1 MEIIAEIC
9 SINDWEKENMGTN
22 KKKSKKT
29 NLRDKESSLKKER
42 MALEKR
48 GKRKKLLISVVFAVA
63 GITIAAAV
71 LWKISGAGT
80 VPSQKSVF
88 RIGGEEV
95 FLDEVNL
102 CILQNVMNIGITDN
116 MLNTTSQDG
125 SSMDDFYKDKILQVI
140 TDYKV
145 EAKIAE
151 QQGITL
157 SEKDRDAIRVDAVEY
172 MGTVDG
178 RILKQLGITQERVI
192 EIYTQRYLAHALEES
207 VIKDLKVEE
216 QKYCTMYMLLFPK
229 VETDANGDYVREDDG
244 EAPVMLSEEDI
255 KKKKEDC
262 EKAYEELKDGADIE
276 EIAVKYGV
284 SNVSGEESNLAES
297 FEKPFSE
304 YAVKLKEGEYS
315 PILETASCYG
325 ILKMITENNEEIAEQ
340 IMGYYKSDLEQETID
355 ENKTKWYEEA
365 GAGSGADFV
374 GSTWENISL
383 YDFVKYVEE

>member
-29 NLRDKESSLKKER
+29 NLREKESSLKKER

-244 EAPVMLSEEDI
+244 ETPVMLSEEDI

>member
-63 GITIAAAV
+63 GIMIAAAV

>member
-9 SINDWEKENMGTN
+9 SINDWEKGNMGTN
-22 KKKSKKT
+22 KKKRKET
-29 NLRDKESSLKKER
+29 DLREKEPSAKEER
-42 MALEKR
+42 IALEKR
-48 GKRKKLLISVVFAVA
+48 GKRKKILISVVLVVT
-63 GITIAAAV
+63 GIMIAAAV

-80 VPSQKSVF
+80 APSQKTVF
-88 RIGGEEV
+88 KIGGEEV

-102 CILQNVMNIGITDN
+102 CLLQNVMNIGITDS
-116 MLNTTSQDG
+116 MLNTTAQDG

-145 EAKIAE
+145 EAKVAE

-207 VIKDLKVEE
+207 VIKDLKVED

-229 VETDANGDYVREDDG
+229 VATDANGDYVREDDG
-244 EAPVMLSEEDI
+244 ETPVMLSEEDI

-276 EIAVKYGV
+276 ELADKYGV

-304 YAVKLKEGEYS
+304 YAVKLKEGEFS
-315 PILETASCYG
+315 PVLETASCYG

-340 IMGYYKSDLEQETID
+340 IMEYYKADIEQETID

-374 GSTWENISL
+374 GSTWKNISL
-383 YDFVKYVEE
+383 YDFIKYVEE

>member
-29 NLRDKESSLKKER
+29 NLREKESSLKKER
-42 MALEKR
+42 MALERR

-63 GITIAAAV
+63 GITIVAAV

-116 MLNTTSQDG
+116 MLNTTAQDG
-125 SSMDDFYKDKILQVI
+125 SSMDDFYKGKILQVI

-172 MGTVDG
+172 MGMVDG

-244 EAPVMLSEEDI
+244 ETPVMLSEEDI

-297 FEKPFSE
+297 FEEPFSE

>member
-63 GITIAAAV
+63 GIMIAAAV

-244 EAPVMLSEEDI
+244 ETPVMLSEEDI

>member
-1 MEIIAEIC
+1 
-9 SINDWEKENMGTN
+9 MGTN

-29 NLRDKESSLKKER
+29 NLREKESSLKKER

-244 EAPVMLSEEDI
+244 ETPVMLSEEDI

>member
-63 GITIAAAV
+63 GIMIAAAV

-88 RIGGEEV
+88 SIGGEEV

-244 EAPVMLSEEDI
+244 ETPVMLSEEDI

>member
-1 MEIIAEIC
+1 M
-9 SINDWEKENMGTN
+9 
-22 KKKSKKT
+22 
-29 NLRDKESSLKKER
+29 L
-42 MALEKR
+42 
-48 GKRKKLLISVVFAVA
+48 
-63 GITIAAAV
+63 
-71 LWKISGAGT
+71 
-80 VPSQKSVF
+80 F
-88 RIGGEEV
+88 R
-95 FLDEVNL
+95 
-102 CILQNVMNIGITDN
+102 
-116 MLNTTSQDG
+116 S
-125 SSMDDFYKDKILQVI
+125 
-140 TDYKV
+140 
-145 EAKIAE
+145 
-151 QQGITL
+151 
-157 SEKDRDAIRVDAVEY
+157 
-172 MGTVDG
+172 
-178 RILKQLGITQERVI
+178 ILKQLGITQERVI

-244 EAPVMLSEEDI
+244 ETPVMLSEEDI

>member
-48 GKRKKLLISVVFAVA
+48 GKRKKLLISVVFAVV
-63 GITIAAAV
+63 GIMIAAAV

-244 EAPVMLSEEDI
+244 ETPVMLSEEDI